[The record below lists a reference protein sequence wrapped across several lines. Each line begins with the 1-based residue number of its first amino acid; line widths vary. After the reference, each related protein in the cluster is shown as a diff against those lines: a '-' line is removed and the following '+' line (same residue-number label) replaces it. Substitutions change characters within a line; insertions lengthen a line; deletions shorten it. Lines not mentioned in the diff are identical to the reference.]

1 MWTVWD
7 VGRIAV
13 LGAFLGFVLM
23 VAREAAHIVWLALG
37 DLTGPPA
44 EPVIPCVPE
53 SASEPTEAFAG
64 ATEAEEQAW
73 AEQWAARARG

>member
-13 LGAFLGFVLM
+13 LGAFLAFVLM
-23 VAREAAHIVWLALG
+23 VAKEAAHIVWLTLG

-44 EPVIPCVPE
+44 EPVAPCTLEP
-53 SASEPTEAFAG
+53 ASEPTG
-64 ATEAEEQAW
+64 ASTGTTGAEERAW